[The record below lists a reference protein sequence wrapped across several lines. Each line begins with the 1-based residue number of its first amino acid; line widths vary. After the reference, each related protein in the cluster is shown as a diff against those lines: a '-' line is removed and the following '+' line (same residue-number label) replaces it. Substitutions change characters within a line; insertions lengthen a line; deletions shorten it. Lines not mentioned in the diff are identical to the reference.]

1 MSGSKT
7 FLGINITLFLENKYI
22 FEENLYCAL
31 FGNTF
36 QWKLYHVKTSKLK
49 LIDRY

>member
-31 FGNTF
+31 FGN
-36 QWKLYHVKTSKLK
+36 KLSVKTLSRKNQ
-49 LIDRY
+49 